1 MYYVSR
7 VLFYRKIEISIYC
20 HIASRKIELSFEL
33 LLFIALNAIVF
44 CFMRAV
50 TNDTDKCDQ

>member
-1 MYYVSR
+1 MSR
-7 VLFYRKIEISIYC
+7 VLLYRKISIYC
-20 HIASRKIELSFEL
+20 HIASRKIELAIES

-50 TNDTDKCDQ
+50 TNDTDKRDQ